1 VGWPVAEL
9 QGLESLLLKA
19 AVLAYF
25 ACGAAAIV
33 ALVMG
38 RPWRAVQGLMTVG
51 LAAHTLALALRWA
64 RLGHGPYTNMYEI
77 LSSNIWSMLLVF
89 AVASWRYPVIRP
101 GAVVI
106 MPVIL
111 LLLCWMLLLDGR
123 PGHLP
128 PTYDTAWLYV
138 HVTFAKIF
146 SGALLVC
153 VALAGIIM
161 LRRVPLIRPRLARL
175 PADPGLDELCFR
187 FLALALVFHS
197 LMLVAGAIWAQ
208 SAWGRYWAWDPLE
221 TWSFFIWL
229 LLAFTIHLRVTF
241 RPRPA
246 LTAGLVMLLF
256 ALSFLNF
263 FGVPFVSEVPHR
275 GVL

>member
-1 VGWPVAEL
+1 MPDL
-9 QGLESLLLKA
+9 QGFEGLLLSTA
-19 AVLAYF
+19 ILAYF
-25 ACGAAAIV
+25 ACGVV
-33 ALVMG
+33 ALADLLRG
-38 RPWRAVQGLMTVG
+38 RPSPLVQGLVTVG
-51 LAAHTLALALRWA
+51 LAAHTLSLALRWI
-64 RLGHGPYTNMYEI
+64 RLGHGSYTNMYEI
-77 LSSNIWSMLLVF
+77 LSSNVWSMLLVF
-89 AVASWRYPVIRP
+89 ALASWRFPVIRP
-101 GAVVI
+101 AAAVV
-106 MPVIL
+106 MPVIFM
-111 LLLCWMLLLDGR
+111 LLCWMLLLDSG

-128 PTYDTAWLYV
+128 PTYDTGWLYV

-153 VALAGIIM
+153 LALAGIIL
-161 LRRVPLIRPRLARL
+161 LRRVPPFRLRLARL
-175 PADPGLDELCFR
+175 PADAGLDELCFR

-246 LTAGLVMLLF
+246 LNAGLVVLLF
-256 ALSFLNF
+256 VLSFLNF
-263 FGVPFVSEVPHR
+263 FGVPFVSDVPHR